1 MTTDYQSPKDVALR
15 QLVIERAR
23 ERYIDTGRTR
33 NITEALRLYLDNDA
47 TADEKIPLFISTPER
62 HQLREA
68 LKFARPQCD
77 ECGKDLFLQGAAR
90 DQTGKSYPTAWN
102 CKNCGMIYYSDK
114 TLKEWLKELQDE
126 TRKQNLRNADEP
138 DGEVVPT

>member
-1 MTTDYQSPKDVALR
+1 M
-15 QLVIERAR
+15 R
-23 ERYIDTGRTR
+23 EKRDRIIHSAKEKYIRTGVTK
-33 NITEALRLYLDNDA
+33 NITEALRLYLENDA

-62 HQLREA
+62 HQLYEA